1 MHDKQPERRETADY
15 FHLDDFYGLS
25 MLSARYHQQKFSRH
39 THEGFCIGVI
49 EDGVQQ
55 FFRTGSNHYAPAGD
69 IILVNSDEIHTGSSA
84 LETGWA
90 YRAIYPTPDM
100 LDTLMRDLKTTDQR
114 FVPWFTSAVV
124 HDPGLS
130 AQLRLLFD
138 LLLKPDNRLL
148 KGSLLLSTLAWL
160 ITRYNKTNF
169 SRVEITPAGQR
180 LQYIADM
187 MNSQPET
194 DYALDDLAALANLS
208 PWYFLRQFRQ
218 RYGMP
223 PHAWLIQA
231 RLRKAR
237 QLLIDGGRPADI
249 SVQCGF
255 TDQSHFTRHFKRAM
269 GISPGKFIHNRLT
282 R

>member
-1 MHDKQPERRETADY
+1 MQSDGHCREQADY
-15 FHLDDFYGLS
+15 FHLDDFYGLG
-25 MLSARYHQQKFSRH
+25 MISARYYQQKFSRH

-49 EDGVQQ
+49 DEGVQQ
-55 FFRTGSNHYAPAGD
+55 FFRTGSNHYAPTGD

-90 YRAIYPTPDM
+90 YRAIYPTPEM
-100 LDTLMRDLKTTDQR
+100 LDALMQDLKSADR
-114 FVPWFTSAVV
+114 GFVPWFSHAVV
-124 HDPGLS
+124 HDPGLA

-138 LLLKPDNRLL
+138 VLLKPDNRLL

-160 ITRYNKTNF
+160 ITRHNKKGF
-169 SRVEITPAGQR
+169 RPAEITPAGQR
-180 LQYIADM
+180 LQHIAEM
-187 MNSQPET
+187 MNSHPET
-194 DYALDDLAALANLS
+194 DYSLDELAAMANLS
-208 PWYFLRQFRQ
+208 SWYFLRQFRL

-237 QLLIDGGRPADI
+237 QLLQNGDRPADV
-249 SVQCGF
+249 SLQCGF

-269 GISPGKFIHNRLT
+269 GVSPGKFMQR